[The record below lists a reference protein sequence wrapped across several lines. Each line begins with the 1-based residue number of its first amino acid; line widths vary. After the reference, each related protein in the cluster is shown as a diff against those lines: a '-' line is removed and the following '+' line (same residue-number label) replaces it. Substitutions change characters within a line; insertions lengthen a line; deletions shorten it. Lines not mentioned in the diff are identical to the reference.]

1 MIPHYDG
8 EVIFS
13 CRDEEGPIDVV
24 DESTAR
30 TLHFGTSA
38 RQSTMFRGDPVALAL
53 AYTRCMMA
61 GLLFVEE
68 VRAALIL
75 GLGGGSLAKFL
86 LHHFADCKVDAVEKR
101 SRVVEVARGFFGLPD
116 DPRLRVFE
124 GPAEGFLPQLEAGA
138 YDLVLV
144 DIHDCDGMAR
154 AQAEAGFFAACQRL
168 MGERGLL
175 VVNLWSG
182 ERRAV
187 LRRVTD
193 QLDDCFAGQVMQLPV
208 ARKSNTV
215 ALGFNYLVPQRLLG
229 GEGMRARAQEL
240 GERMGI
246 DFGGVLGDLVRG
258 NRRWV

>member
-1 MIPHYDG
+1 MMPHYAG

-13 CRDEEGPIDVV
+13 CRDEEGAIDVV
-24 DESTAR
+24 DESGTR
-30 TLHFGTSA
+30 TLHFGTTA
-38 RQSTMFRGDPVALAL
+38 RQSTMFRRDPAALAL
-53 AYTRCMMA
+53 SYTRCMMA

-75 GLGGGSLAKFL
+75 GLGGGSLVKFL
-86 LHHFADCKVDAVEKR
+86 LHHFPDCRVDAVEKR
-101 SRVVEVARGFFGLPD
+101 PRVVEVARGFFALPD
-116 DPRLRVFE
+116 DPRLRIFA

-168 MGERGLL
+168 MGEQGLL
-175 VVNLWSG
+175 VINLWSG

-208 ARKSNTV
+208 AGKSNTV
-215 ALGFNYLVPQRLLG
+215 ALGFNFPLPSQVLRG
-229 GEGMRARAQEL
+229 AWVRARARELEPRLGIAL
-240 GERMGI
+240 GE
-246 DFGGVLGDLVRG
+246 LLEDLARR
-258 NRRWV
+258 NRRWA